1 MSDNQ
6 NDVLSRLMD
15 GEMADLK
22 PSQCLADVCQSDEQK
37 QKWARY
43 HLARDAMRGESVHQT
58 FSIASAVS
66 AALEDEPTYSNVT
79 SLGQHT
85 EADAQSAQ
93 PASVQSHAGQTTTN
107 KARSRWGLG
116 AAGLG
121 VAASAA
127 LATVIGLD
135 YFQNTGSA
143 VAPNV
148 VVAGSPN
155 LTSPS
160 GTGAI
165 MGASAGVNSVSASV
179 TGLGGI
185 GNQQAP
191 VDLVSNRGSF
201 WLSGQSGQRVGAEM
215 RLNQLLGDHIEH
227 SPNADWRGMLPYSR
241 LVGYDA
247 SVGAEQ

>member
-43 HLARDAMRGESVHQT
+43 HLARDAMRGEPVDQT

-85 EADAQSAQ
+85 EAEAQAAQ
-93 PASVQSHAGQTTTN
+93 PASVQSHAGQTATN

-135 YFQNTGSA
+135 YFQNTGLS
-143 VAPNV
+143 VAPNT
-148 VVAGSPN
+148 VVAGSPT
-155 LTSPS
+155 LTLPS
-160 GTGAI
+160 GA
-165 MGASAGVNSVSASV
+165 GASAGVNSASAAV

-201 WLSGQSGQRVGAEM
+201 WVSGQSGQRVGAEM